1 MSKER
6 DLLFRKYIGFYEYVG
21 TMELMSWVNAM
32 SEAEVKAE
40 LIKRGWA

>member
-21 TMELMSWVNAM
+21 AMELLSWVNEM
-32 SEAEVKAE
+32 SDSEVSEE
-40 LIKRGWA
+40 LVKRGWA